1 MSEEKAQVRTN
12 ADVQRVYHEA
22 EKLKKSRE
30 WQMAQHDWT
39 VDKLQTLQAMAL
51 PELIAHLQAVVATKV
66 AMDNLNMAYQ
76 RKTDNFLDAF
86 NNHVSD
92 LDDKFKQYA
101 HLNQHPGE
109 IAYCRTHN
117 VKSLHTTKP
126 INNRSTKVAKIGTF
140 VSFVAFYILAS
151 YNNFLMNWIVTG
163 LPLLLL
169 MIIGMVGFPLLY
181 IAAKFHLPFSQPW
194 AMYHNHRIL
203 ALGKRIRQSDE
214 RYCQENNCDDVSLR
228 RQFKYGESL
237 DANRG
242 LYFEQMSGESDQT
255 KNYLAGYAATLKTH
269 ATYFP
274 MDDLQDVRHAFR
286 IYKLLMNGRA
296 SSWKEATVLVDED
309 ERIDQLKNTLV
320 DEIRSAKGD
329 IMRAI
334 KQASSEITQAVA
346 ATTEAIDGV
355 KSSVD
360 YQTERMEMWNEIQLA
375 VMDYQTDIMKDSNDR
390 INHYYGRA
398 HKYY

>member
-1 MSEEKAQVRTN
+1 M
-12 ADVQRVYHEA
+12 
-22 EKLKKSRE
+22 
-30 WQMAQHDWT
+30 
-39 VDKLQTLQAMAL
+39 
-51 PELIAHLQAVVATKV
+51 
-66 AMDNLNMAYQ
+66 
-76 RKTDNFLDAF
+76 
-86 NNHVSD
+86 
-92 LDDKFKQYA
+92 
-101 HLNQHPGE
+101 
-109 IAYCRTHN
+109 
-117 VKSLHTTKP
+117 
-126 INNRSTKVAKIGTF
+126 AKIGTV
-140 VSFVAFYILAS
+140 VSFAACYILTFH
-151 YNNFLMNWIVTG
+151 NNFLMNWIVTG

-194 AMYHNHRIL
+194 AMYRNYRIL
-203 ALGKRIRQSDE
+203 ALGKRIRRADE
-214 RYCQENNCDDVSLR
+214 RYCQENNCDDASLR
-228 RQFKYGESL
+228 KQFKYGESL

-242 LYFEQMSGESDQT
+242 LYFEQMSSESDQT

-309 ERIDQLKNTLV
+309 ERIDRLKNTLV

-334 KQASSEITQAVA
+334 KQASTEITQAVA
-346 ATTEAIDGV
+346 ATTEAIEGV

>member
-1 MSEEKAQVRTN
+1 
-12 ADVQRVYHEA
+12 
-22 EKLKKSRE
+22 
-30 WQMAQHDWT
+30 
-39 VDKLQTLQAMAL
+39 
-51 PELIAHLQAVVATKV
+51 
-66 AMDNLNMAYQ
+66 
-76 RKTDNFLDAF
+76 
-86 NNHVSD
+86 
-92 LDDKFKQYA
+92 
-101 HLNQHPGE
+101 
-109 IAYCRTHN
+109 
-117 VKSLHTTKP
+117 
-126 INNRSTKVAKIGTF
+126 
-140 VSFVAFYILAS
+140 
-151 YNNFLMNWIVTG
+151 
-163 LPLLLL
+163 
-169 MIIGMVGFPLLY
+169 
-181 IAAKFHLPFSQPW
+181 
-194 AMYHNHRIL
+194 
-203 ALGKRIRQSDE
+203 
-214 RYCQENNCDDVSLR
+214 
-228 RQFKYGESL
+228 
-237 DANRG
+237 
-242 LYFEQMSGESDQT
+242 
-255 KNYLAGYAATLKTH
+255 
-269 ATYFP
+269 

-346 ATTEAIDGV
+346 ATTEAIEGV